1 MHLSDK
7 VACLPSIYCR
17 CQWKK
22 ISVKPM
28 MTMDAIFG
36 HQYAHISPKPPVFP
50 TAGCSS
56 FKIQPPC
63 QTRQEC
69 CLKMCLGKFFDFGNM
84 YKYNLYRS
92 EKSVESVLNPLSPF
106 GFLVVSNIFY
116 FHPYLGRFPFWLI
129 FFKGVET
136 TNQIHTSPGGLG
148 STRNFQGD
156 SIRSRSQLLV
166 CVNLTVTGFWW
177 DWLVYLPTWM
187 VDFLW

>member
-1 MHLSDK
+1 
-7 VACLPSIYCR
+7 
-17 CQWKK
+17 
-22 ISVKPM
+22 M

-116 FHPYLGRFPFWLI
+116 FHPYLGKVSILTNIFQRGWNHQPDSHKSWRSWKHPQLPRRFHTVQVSVVGLCESNRYRILMGLVGI
-129 FFKGVET
+129 FT
-136 TNQIHTSPGGLG
+136 YMNGG
-148 STRNFQGD
+148 FFM
-156 SIRSRSQLLV
+156 
-166 CVNLTVTGFWW
+166 VNVGII
-177 DWLVYLPTWM
+177 YQ
-187 VDFLW
+187 